1 MNKKSSN
8 LFDKTSFGKRLRSLR
23 EKIDLTQEEFASLI
37 DRSRVA
43 YNAMESGKV
52 APSINC
58 LTLIVTALRKYKQSV
73 SYDFLLGA
81 IDHQNSDLVINANKS
96 HIEKL
101 EAELAN
107 CKKINSLQ
115 ERIMN
120 SEGK

>member
-1 MNKKSSN
+1 
-8 LFDKTSFGKRLRSLR
+8 
-23 EKIDLTQEEFASLI
+23 
-37 DRSRVA
+37 
-43 YNAMESGKV
+43 MESGKV

-58 LTLIVTALRKYKQSV
+58 LTLIVTALRKYKQIV

-101 EAELAN
+101 ESELAN